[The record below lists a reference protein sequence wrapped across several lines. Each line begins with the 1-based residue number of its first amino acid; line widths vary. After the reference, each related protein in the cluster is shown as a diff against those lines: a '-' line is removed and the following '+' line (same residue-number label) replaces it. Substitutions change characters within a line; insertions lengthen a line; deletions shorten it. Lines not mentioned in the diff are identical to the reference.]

1 MLPVNVG
8 ITIIDIRDFVVE
20 QYVCY
25 FFSPKKKKKCVLFE
39 NYLIYEKKN
48 VISDISLEISRLM
61 NPGR

>member
-25 FFSPKKKKKCVLFE
+25 LFSQKKKKICVLFE

-48 VISDISLEISRLM
+48 VMSDISLEINRLM
-61 NPGR
+61 SPGR